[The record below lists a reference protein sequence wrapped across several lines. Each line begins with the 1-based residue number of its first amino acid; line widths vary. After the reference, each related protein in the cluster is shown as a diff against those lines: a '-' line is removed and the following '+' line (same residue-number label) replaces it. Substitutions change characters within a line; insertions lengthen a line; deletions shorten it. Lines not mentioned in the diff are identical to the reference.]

1 MVSSMEESVAFS
13 ATPSVAFETVCTM
26 LQADSVAVVTAA
38 VTIAVAAQAAV
49 PLLPVVVVANLI

>member
-1 MVSSMEESVAFS
+1 
-13 ATPSVAFETVCTM
+13 M